1 MLKRTEM
8 NKSLTCEDQKQATI
22 ILFRCRSVLL

>member
-1 MLKRTEM
+1 M
-8 NKSLTCEDQKQATI
+8 NKSLTCEDQKQAII